1 MKNKSLTMF
10 VAAILI
16 AVFHLWINVTSMG
29 SVASDIED
37 FVQFICFIG
46 VDMFFAISAFSI
58 AQSNTENY
66 KEFIKKRFSKIYN
79 KFLLFAIIAFILE
92 SWTISRLLKVAS
104 GIELFA
110 RGGGSFL
117 WFAPVILIVYLL
129 LPLYKKVDEHYPKAS
144 PVFAILLWLAIGLL
158 LTKLNIARQI
168 FIFYNRIPIVLLGFY
183 MGKYDVL
190 NCIRQSRFRYIVLAL
205 SLMCIGVAF
214 VYFGSYQSSANRF
227 LYDFFYISGI
237 PLSIGLVMILDILPK
252 VKIIDSLSRCTF
264 EMYGIQMIFGFKAAD
279 MIYKN
284 FGSAVF
290 SNIVT
295 IVLLI
300 LVAFI
305 LEKIFANLQRL

>member
-29 SVASDIED
+29 SVASDIEG

-117 WFAPVILIVYLL
+117 WFAPAILIVYLL

-158 LTKLNIARQI
+158 LTKWQLSTDALVNIILVYASVLTLYFAIKKNNQKLSVNI
-168 FIFYNRIPIVLLGFY
+168 LYFSGIYWILYVVYVLLTRG
-183 MGKYDVL
+183 
-190 NCIRQSRFRYIVLAL
+190 
-205 SLMCIGVAF
+205 
-214 VYFGSYQSSANRF
+214 
-227 LYDFFYISGI
+227 
-237 PLSIGLVMILDILPK
+237 
-252 VKIIDSLSRCTF
+252 
-264 EMYGIQMIFGFKAAD
+264 
-279 MIYKN
+279 
-284 FGSAVF
+284 
-290 SNIVT
+290 
-295 IVLLI
+295 
-300 LVAFI
+300 
-305 LEKIFANLQRL
+305 